1 MLDNLTKRFD
11 SILKNLRGQGKIS
24 EQNISDALRD
34 VRRALLEADVNLSV
48 VKEFIEKIRLKA
60 VGEKVLDSLT
70 PGQQFIKIV
79 QDELTSLMGEE
90 AAHLNVVSG
99 RQNVLMMVGLQ
110 GSGKTTTTAK
120 LAYRIKK
127 QGRRP
132 LLVAADI
139 YRPGAIAQLE
149 TLGRQLNI
157 PVFSLGVDEKPQTIV
172 QKGLEKAK
180 TDSHDVVILDTAG
193 RLHIDDTLMEELR
206 EIKAISDPAEI
217 LLVVDAMMGQD
228 AVRVAEGFNSAL
240 DISGVVLTKL
250 DGDSRGGAALS
261 VRAVTGKP
269 IKFVGIGEKT
279 EDLEPFHPDRLASR
293 ILGMGDILSL
303 VEKAQEQVDLAEAEK
318 LQKKIKSNQ
327 FTLEDFLNQYKQ
339 IKKMGPMG
347 QVMNMIP
354 GLGGKVSDEDM
365 SKAEKQMKKM
375 EAIIQSMTRKE
386 RVHPQVINSSRK
398 VRIAKGSGTAVQDV
412 NLVLK
417 QFEQMQQF
425 FKQFNSP
432 SARKMLGKLQGGPSG
447 RPKR

>member
-11 SILKNLRGQGKIS
+11 SILKNIRGQGKIS
-24 EQNISDALRD
+24 ETNISDALRD
-34 VRRALLEADVNLSV
+34 VRRALLEADVSLSV
-48 VKEFIEKIRLKA
+48 VKDFIEKVRQKS
-60 VGEKVLDSLT
+60 VGEKVLESLT

-79 QDELTSLMGEE
+79 HDELATLMGQE
-90 AAHLNVVSG
+90 AVPLNIASG
-99 RQNVLMMVGLQ
+99 KQNIFMLVGLQ

-120 LAYRIKK
+120 LAHRIKK

-149 TLGRQLNI
+149 SLGKQLTI
-157 PVFSLGVDEKPQTIV
+157 PVFSMGIEKPQLIV

-180 TDSHDVVILDTAG
+180 ADGHDVVILDTAG
-193 RLHIDDTLMEELR
+193 RLHVDQELMQELR
-206 EIKAISDPAEI
+206 DIKSLAQPAEI

-228 AVRVAEGFNSAL
+228 AVRVAEGFNADL
-240 DISGVVLTKL
+240 DLTGVILTKL
-250 DGDSRGGAALS
+250 DGDTRGGAALS

-269 IKFVGIGEKT
+269 IKFIGVGEKT

-303 VEKAQEQVDLAEAEK
+303 VEKAQEQIDLESAEQF
-318 LQKKIKSNQ
+318 QKKLRSNQ

-339 IKKMGPMG
+339 IKKLGPMG

-354 GLGGKVSDEDM
+354 GLGGKVSDDDM
-365 SKAEKQMKKM
+365 AKAEKQMKKM
-375 EAIIQSMTRKE
+375 EAIIQSMTKKE
-386 RVHPQVINSSRK
+386 RLNPQVINSSRK
-398 VRIAKGSGTAVQDV
+398 VRIAKGSGTAVQDI

-417 QFEQMQQF
+417 QFEQMKQL

-432 SARKMLGKLQGGPSG
+432 MGKKMMKNMSKMPFG
-447 RPKR
+447 R

>member
-157 PVFSLGVDEKPQTIV
+157 PVFPLGWMK
-172 QKGLEKAK
+172 
-180 TDSHDVVILDTAG
+180 
-193 RLHIDDTLMEELR
+193 
-206 EIKAISDPAEI
+206 
-217 LLVVDAMMGQD
+217 
-228 AVRVAEGFNSAL
+228 
-240 DISGVVLTKL
+240 
-250 DGDSRGGAALS
+250 SRRPS
-261 VRAVTGKP
+261 C
-269 IKFVGIGEKT
+269 
-279 EDLEPFHPDRLASR
+279 
-293 ILGMGDILSL
+293 
-303 VEKAQEQVDLAEAEK
+303 
-318 LQKKIKSNQ
+318 KK
-327 FTLEDFLNQYKQ
+327 
-339 IKKMGPMG
+339 
-347 QVMNMIP
+347 
-354 GLGGKVSDEDM
+354 
-365 SKAEKQMKKM
+365 
-375 EAIIQSMTRKE
+375 
-386 RVHPQVINSSRK
+386 
-398 VRIAKGSGTAVQDV
+398 
-412 NLVLK
+412 VLK
-417 QFEQMQQF
+417 
-425 FKQFNSP
+425 K
-432 SARKMLGKLQGGPSG
+432 RKRTRMMW
-447 RPKR
+447 